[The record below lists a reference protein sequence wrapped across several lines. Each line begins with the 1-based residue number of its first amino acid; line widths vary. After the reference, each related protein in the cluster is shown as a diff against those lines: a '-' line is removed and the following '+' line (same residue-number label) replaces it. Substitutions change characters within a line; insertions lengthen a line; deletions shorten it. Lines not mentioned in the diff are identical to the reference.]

1 MVGIFS
7 RLSSGRIGHRRNRSA
22 ADARQT
28 LAQNVEVLSPAP
40 ASTTCG
46 IATSAELKPVEQPIE
61 VVDYDQPVKCPVQ
74 EPSILNDGR
83 IWEERRSSVSSR
95 VRSDLPMAKE
105 GSNLESDARI

>member
-1 MVGIFS
+1 MVGVFS
-7 RLSSGRIGHRRNRSA
+7 RLSTGGIGHRRNRSA

-46 IATSAELKPVEQPIE
+46 IATAAEFKPVERPIE
-61 VVDYDQPVKCPVQ
+61 VVDYDQPVNCPEQ
-74 EPSILNDGR
+74 EPSTILNDGR
-83 IWEERRSSVSSR
+83 TWKERRSSVSSR

-105 GSNLESDARI
+105 GSNL